1 MRKSDSRRNICSKE
15 VTREYFFRKGVD
27 NAIRYDKIE
36 LRSFF
41 LRVKIVVVVLN
52 KVVDIPSAV
61 RQLHFL

>member
-36 LRSFF
+36 LF
-41 LRVKIVVVVLN
+41 KIEAEFVIYIR
-52 KVVDIPSAV
+52 DIH
-61 RQLHFL
+61 RRI